1 MLGSRSLR
9 LIAIPVRRE
18 SNFKPPISSLSHL
31 TACKWIVVNSSGARI
46 SLGDCVG
53 VGSRVGVG
61 VVDGVA
67 VGTEVG
73 TDVSVAVGGG
83 ADEGVAVGTDVGTG
97 EGVADGVGVD
107 EGVAVGTD
115 VGTGEGV
122 ADGVGVD
129 EGAAEGTDVGTGEG
143 VADGVGVDDA
153 FGTTALLISDDGVF
167 VVRVVEA
174 MVVLSVEPGVGRPSD
189 SDEDSVQPK
198 TMMMLANKLNGRS
211 FGMVNN
217 GVLIVR
223 TDDNLSQ
230 SIASVYR

>member
-107 EGVAVGTD
+107 EG
-115 VGTGEGV
+115 
-122 ADGVGVD
+122 
-129 EGAAEGTDVGTGEG
+129 AAEGTDVGTGEG

-153 FGTTALLISDDGVF
+153 FGITALLISDDGVF

-174 MVVLSVEPGVGRPSD
+174 MVVLSVEPGVGRPFR
-189 SDEDSVQPK
+189 
-198 TMMMLANKLNGRS
+198 LR
-211 FGMVNN
+211 
-217 GVLIVR
+217 
-223 TDDNLSQ
+223 
-230 SIASVYR
+230 

>member
-83 ADEGVAVGTDVGTG
+83 ADEGVAVGTDVGTDVS
-97 EGVADGVGVD
+97 VAVGGGAD
-107 EGVAVGTD
+107 EGVAV
-115 VGTGEGV
+115 
-122 ADGVGVD
+122 
-129 EGAAEGTDVGTGEG
+129 GTDVGTGEG

-211 FGMVNN
+211 FGMSKKPET
-217 GVLIVR
+217 GKQATR
-223 TDDNLSQ
+223 SFC
-230 SIASVYR
+230 R

>member
-9 LIAIPVRRE
+9 LIPIPVRRE

-53 VGSRVGVG
+53 AGSRVGVG

-67 VGTEVG
+67 VGSEVE
-73 TDVSVAVGGG
+73 TDVNVAVGG
-83 ADEGVAVGTDVGTG
+83 
-97 EGVADGVGVD
+97 GVD

-129 EGAAEGTDVGTGEG
+129 EGAAVGTDVGTGEG

-174 MVVLSVEPGVGRPSD
+174 MVVLSVEPGVGRPSG
-189 SDEDSVQPK
+189 SDEDSVQPDAMITIASK
-198 TMMMLANKLNGRS
+198 FNVRS
-211 FGMVNN
+211 FRMSKKPETGKQAT
-217 GVLIVR
+217 R
-223 TDDNLSQ
+223 SFC
-230 SIASVYR
+230 R

>member
-31 TACKWIVVNSSGARI
+31 TACKWTVVNSSGARI

-107 EGVAVGTD
+107 EGAAV
-115 VGTGEGV
+115 
-122 ADGVGVD
+122 
-129 EGAAEGTDVGTGEG
+129 GTDVGTGEG

-153 FGTTALLISDDGVF
+153 FGITALLISDDGVF

-174 MVVLSVEPGVGRPSD
+174 MVVLSVEPGVGRPSG
-189 SDEDSVQPK
+189 SDEDSVQPDA
-198 TMMMLANKLNGRS
+198 MMTIASKFNVRS
-211 FGMVNN
+211 FRMSKKPETGKQAT
-217 GVLIVR
+217 R
-223 TDDNLSQ
+223 SFC
-230 SIASVYR
+230 R

>member
-31 TACKWIVVNSSGARI
+31 TACKWIVVNSSGVGI

-83 ADEGVAVGTDVGTG
+83 ADEGVAV
-97 EGVADGVGVD
+97 
-107 EGVAVGTD
+107 
-115 VGTGEGV
+115 
-122 ADGVGVD
+122 
-129 EGAAEGTDVGTGEG
+129 GTDVGTGEG

-223 TDDNLSQ
+223 TENLSQ

>member
-9 LIAIPVRRE
+9 LIPIPVRRE

-107 EGVAVGTD
+107 EGAAVGTD
-115 VGTGEGV
+115 VGTS
-122 ADGVGVD
+122 
-129 EGAAEGTDVGTGEG
+129 EG

-153 FGTTALLISDDGVF
+153 FGTSALLSSDDGVILANGG
-167 VVRVVEA
+167 EA
-174 MVVLSVEPGVGRPSD
+174 AIVISVERDMSR
-189 SDEDSVQPK
+189 SSESEEDSVQPDALMTIASK
-198 TMMMLANKLNGRS
+198 FNVRS
-211 FGMVNN
+211 FRMSKNPETGKQAT
-217 GVLIVR
+217 R
-223 TDDNLSQ
+223 SFC
-230 SIASVYR
+230 R

>member
-1 MLGSRSLR
+1 MPIGSGAFDRVLGSRSLR

-53 VGSRVGVG
+53 AGSRVGVG

-107 EGVAVGTD
+107 
-115 VGTGEGV
+115 
-122 ADGVGVD
+122 
-129 EGAAEGTDVGTGEG
+129 
-143 VADGVGVDDA
+143 DA

-174 MVVLSVEPGVGRPSD
+174 MVVLSGEPGVGRPSG
-189 SDEDSVQPK
+189 SDEDSVQPDAMITIASK
-198 TMMMLANKLNGRS
+198 FNVRS
-211 FGMVNN
+211 FRMSKKPETGKQAT
-217 GVLIVR
+217 R
-223 TDDNLSQ
+223 SFC
-230 SIASVYR
+230 R